1 VLCSGTE
8 CALWDGKRLAY
19 TVEEAAERLQIGRTL
34 AYQQTKLYLTTGGRD
49 GIPAINVS
57 GLVRV
62 PVPGLLIYAFTGRVP
77 SPEEL
82 EEFVNDLLG
91 RPNPRLATAAV
102 AGEDSWIPSPQVGSG
117 GRPGGVAALRL
128 SS

>member
-1 VLCSGTE
+1 LVC
-8 CALWDGKRLAY
+8 
-19 TVEEAAERLQIGRTL
+19 TVEEAAERLHIGRTL

-49 GIPAINVS
+49 GIPAISVS

-91 RPNPRLATAAV
+91 RPNPRQATAAV
-102 AGEDSWIPSPQVGSG
+102 AGEHSSDAKPAGRVRQSVGRRRAASPEQ
-117 GRPGGVAALRL
+117 LRL
-128 SS
+128 LPGN